1 MDEQEIQQTIQT
13 AMREIADLGTV
24 SEETSEK
31 MKGIPVELKRAMQ
44 DVSRSLG
51 NLGGEIAKG
60 EAGFKTMDFAVD
72 ALTGTLGGLAA
83 MIPVVGDGLKKITE
97 VAGAGFKMLNDRLM
111 TSVTTFQQVAKTGAI
126 GAEGLTAFAKSA
138 IGSNL
143 TLQQFQ
149 KVVTD
154 NSNTLANFRGLT
166 STGANAFAEI
176 IGELTGDSSTGR
188 GLRSLGFSAEDLATG
203 AGSLLELATRTGMS
217 QRMSNI
223 QLAQASAEYLKELD
237 ALAKL
242 SGEEVDA
249 IAARNLAMLNET
261 RFRARLE
268 QLGPETSRSI
278 QNFTN
283 QLSRFEGGEV
293 IGRAVR
299 DLFATG
305 GVPISDESRALVQA
319 TGGGVTRIIQG
330 LESGAITVGQAN
342 AQLQN
347 QIKQS
352 LPFIQSQAR
361 FLGDSNF
368 LTQQTVGLT
377 EIANAN
383 LGKNGE
389 LLVEANRQQTA
400 QIEGQDKLTTS
411 AVEAQKAFE
420 LMNREIEKVTINFL
434 PDFASMLEMSAKGFL
449 KAVRVAAGAFG
460 INEDPIF
467 DTMSTAEAPAPPTER
482 EQRQIDFQKKQ
493 ITSSLEQRNIPVTDE
508 NIKIFK
514 MFGTQR
520 GAELIGDSPSRTL
533 EEGGFFGLGADAAVR
548 RLVERQTG
556 VELPSDATV
565 QDALNA
571 VRKAQI
577 PGFQMGGVVA
587 GPKTGYTTMLHGTE
601 AVIPMDTG
609 QTSIPV
615 ELKGMNNSMSQQM
628 GIMKQQLD
636 RLDSMVHMLGR
647 SNRAQQDML
656 QSSYS

>member
-1 MDEQEIQQTIQT
+1 MDEQEIEQTIRT
-13 AMREIADLGTV
+13 AMQEIADLGTV
-24 SEETSEK
+24 SKDTADK
-31 MKGIPVELKRAMQ
+31 LDDIPVQLKRAMQ

-51 NLGGEIAKG
+51 GLGNEIARG
-60 EAGFKTMDFAVD
+60 EAGFKTMDFAID
-72 ALTGTLGGLAA
+72 AVTGSLGGLAS
-83 MIPVVGDGLKKITE
+83 MIPVVGKGLQKIAET
-97 VAGAGFKMLNDRLM
+97 AGTGFKLLNERLM

-126 GAEGLTAFAKSA
+126 GSGGLEQFTKAA

-143 TLQQFQ
+143 SLSQFQ

-166 STGANAFAEI
+166 STGANAFSEI
-176 IGELTGDSSTGR
+176 IGELTQGGTGR
-188 GLRSLGFSAEDLATG
+188 DLRALGFSAEDLGEA
-203 AGSLLELATRTGMS
+203 AGSLLTLATRTGMS
-217 QRMSNI
+217 QRMSNT
-223 QLAQASAEYLKELD
+223 QLAQASADYAKELD

-242 SGEEVDA
+242 SGEEVDT
-249 IAARNLAMLNET
+249 IAARNNAMLNET

-330 LESGAITVGQAN
+330 LESGALTVGQAN
-342 AQLQN
+342 AQLQD
-347 QIKQS
+347 QIQQS

-368 LTQQTVGLT
+368 LTQQTVGLS

-383 LGKNGE
+383 LGRNGE
-389 LLVEANRQQTA
+389 LLAEANRQQELQLSGA
-400 QIEGQDKLTTS
+400 DKLTTS
-411 AVEAQKAFE
+411 AVESQRAFE
-420 LMNREIEKVTINFL
+420 ALNREIDMVTINFL
-434 PDFASMLEMSAKGFL
+434 PAFAGILETSAKGIL
-449 KAVRVAAGAFG
+449 KAVRAATGALG
-460 INEDPIF
+460 IDEADIF
-467 DTMSTAEAPAPPTER
+467 TTMDTTEPMSAVEQDRVEKQKQNLSSFLERKGIEATP
-482 EQRQIDFQKKQ
+482 
-493 ITSSLEQRNIPVTDE
+493 E
-508 NIKIFK
+508 NIKILK
-514 MFGTQR
+514 MFGAYQGSQMIQDPGR
-520 GAELIGDSPSRTL
+520 EL
-533 EEGGFFGLGADAAVR
+533 GGTNILGFGPDAGLR
-548 RLVERQTG
+548 RIVERQTG
-556 VELPSDATV
+556 TELPADATV
-565 QDALNA
+565 QDALNT
-571 VRKAQI
+571 VSKAQI
-577 PGFQMGGVVA
+577 PGFQAGGVVA

-636 RLDSMVHMLGR
+636 RLDSMVQMLGR

>member
-1 MDEQEIQQTIQT
+1 MDEQEIEQTIRT

-24 SEETSEK
+24 SKDTANK
-31 MKGIPVELKRAMQ
+31 IDDIPVEIKRMLQ
-44 DVSRSLG
+44 DVSNSLG
-51 NLGGEIAKG
+51 NFGGEIAKG

-72 ALTGTLGGLAA
+72 TVTGTLGGLAA
-83 MIPVVGDGLKKITE
+83 MIPVVGEGLKKIAET
-97 VAGAGFKMLNDRLM
+97 AGNGFKLLNSRLM
-111 TSVTTFQQVAKTGAI
+111 TSVTTFQEVAKTGAI
-126 GAEGLTAFAKSA
+126 GAGGLTTFAQAA

-143 TLQQFQ
+143 SLQQFQ
-149 KVVTD
+149 KIVTD

-166 STGANAFAEI
+166 STGANDFSAI
-176 IGELTGDSSTGR
+176 IGELTQGGTGR
-188 GLRSLGFSAEDLATG
+188 DLRALGFSAEDLGEA

-217 QRMSNI
+217 QRMSNM
-223 QLAQASAEYLKELD
+223 QLAQASAQYAKELD
-237 ALAKL
+237 ELAKL
-242 SGEEVDA
+242 SGEEVDT

-268 QLGPETSRSI
+268 ELGPETSRSI

-319 TGGGVTRIIQG
+319 TGGGVVNIIKG
-330 LESGAITVGQAN
+330 LESGALTIGQAN
-342 AQLQN
+342 AQLQD
-347 QIKQS
+347 QIQQS
-352 LPFIQSQAR
+352 LPFIQQQAK

-368 LTQQTVGLT
+368 LTEQFVGLV
-377 EIANAN
+377 EIANAE
-383 LGKNGE
+383 LGLNGE
-389 LLVEANRQQTA
+389 LQAKARAEQTKQLSA
-400 QIEGQDKLTTS
+400 TDKLTS
-411 AVEAQKAFE
+411 AAVESQRAFE
-420 LMNREIEKVTINFL
+420 AMNREIDMLTFNFL
-434 PDFASMLEMSAKGFL
+434 PGFAGILESSAKGIL
-449 KAVRVAAGAFG
+449 KAVRVATGALG
-460 INEDPIF
+460 IDEADIF
-467 DTMSTAEAPAPPTER
+467 ETMDTAEAPEPLTPR
-482 EQRQIDFQKKQ
+482 EQERIDRQKASM
-493 ITSSLEQRNIPVTDE
+493 TSFLEQRGIEATPE
-508 NIKIFK
+508 NLKTLR
-514 MFGTQR
+514 MFGSYR
-520 GAELIGDSPSRTL
+520 GSEMLEDPTRTL
-533 EEGGFFGLGADAAVR
+533 GGTNMFGVGPDAGLR
-548 RLVERQTG
+548 RIVKKETG
-556 VELPSDATV
+556 IELPDNATV

-571 VRKAQI
+571 VSKAQI